1 MGQILLYAIQLYE
14 IVLIVR
20 VLMSWIR
27 PDPYHPFVRFIYNIT
42 EPVLEPIRRIL
53 PTGGIGLDLSPLI
66 VFLLL
71 HLLTRALFGG
81 FGGVF

>member
-1 MGQILLYAIQLYE
+1 
-14 IVLIVR
+14 
-20 VLMSWIR
+20 MSWIR
-27 PDPYHPFVRFIYNIT
+27 PDPYHPFVRFIYKIT

-71 HLLTRALFGG
+71 HLLQRALFGG